1 MRSSASRNLRSSGR
15 RACGAAR
22 GVLLLEVV
30 VALTIM
36 VAAMGVLGA
45 QLVSGLRMVAYADE
59 QARAAEMADR
69 MMALLELDLKYAEQL
84 AIDAKLDGDF
94 GKQHPGFF
102 WHVHIEPTDVDGLGK
117 VTLQILQ
124 QRDTQNLDSADGATV
139 VRELH
144 FLKAAPAK
152 IDLAAD
158 FGFNEEQLTTITSTI
173 PLPGISD
180 GKLDVPKLVEALT
193 ADPSTLISMLPQLM
207 QIFAQVAGGAG
218 ASNTGGG
225 PSVDM
230 MRELMAEQIQAAM
243 GGDAL
248 GGGQDA
254 PPLMGDQ
261 VQDAGDLL
269 ELRDRM
275 FGPDGQ
281 GGGRPVGGR
290 GNRGGGRGPGGGA
303 MDAGGGMPGG
313 GEFPTAG
320 VGGNRGGGRTG
331 GGRTG
336 GNRSGGN
343 QPGLQRQ
350 PGAGGL
356 EELMR
361 LRDEF
366 NRRQR
371 DGG

>member
-1 MRSSASRNLRSSGR
+1 MRSSASRSRRSSER
-15 RACGAAR
+15 RPCGAAR

-69 MMALLELDLKYAEQL
+69 MMALLELDLNYAEQL
-84 AIDAKLDGDF
+84 ATDAKLDGDF
-94 GKQHPGFF
+94 GQQHPGFF
-102 WHVHIEPTDVDGLGK
+102 WHVHIEPTDVEGLGK

-124 QRDTQNLDSADGATV
+124 QRDTQNLESADGATV

-158 FGFNEEQLTTITSTI
+158 FGFNEEQLTTITSAI
-173 PLPGISD
+173 PLPGIAD
-180 GKLDVPKLVEALT
+180 GQLDVPKLVEALT

-230 MRELMAEQIQAAM
+230 MRELMGEQIQAAL

-281 GGGRPVGGR
+281 PGGGR
-290 GNRGGGRGPGGGA
+290 GNRGGGRGTAGGA
-303 MDAGGGMPGG
+303 MDDGGAPGG
-313 GEFPTAG
+313 GDFPTPG
-320 VGGNRGGGRTG
+320 VGANRGGGRTG

-336 GNRSGGN
+336 GNRGGGN

-350 PGAGGL
+350 PGAGGI